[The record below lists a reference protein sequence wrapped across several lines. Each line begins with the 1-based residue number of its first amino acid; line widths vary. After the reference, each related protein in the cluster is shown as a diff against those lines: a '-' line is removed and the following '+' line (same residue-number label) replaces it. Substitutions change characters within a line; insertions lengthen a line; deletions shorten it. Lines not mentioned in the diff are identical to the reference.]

1 MILKTTNNFVN
12 DEIKEYVID
21 FNKVIT
27 SSIVK
32 KPLSEIRKEFSFQLA
47 NTNKKS
53 SGGVN
58 VTEFFHRATSTKQL
72 HNCADILTNYGF
84 YISHTE
90 NQGSALYSEL
100 LSCIDRITNNRCNLL
115 ADACDNYKV
124 YKESLPAITHLL
136 MDKHSDD
143 KEVTLIL
150 RDFLRCLR

>member
-21 FNKVIT
+21 FNKVIS

-32 KPLSEIRKEFSFQLA
+32 KPLAEIRKEFSFQVA
-47 NTNKKS
+47 NTGKKS
-53 SGGVN
+53 GGRVN
-58 VTEFFHRATSTKQL
+58 VTEFFHRATTIKQL
-72 HNCADILTNYGF
+72 HDCADILTNCGF

-100 LSCIDRITNNRCNLL
+100 LSCIDRITGNRCNLL
-115 ADACDNYKV
+115 KDACDNYKV
-124 YKESLPAITHLL
+124 YKKSLVDITHLL
-136 MDKHSDD
+136 MEKHSND
-143 KEVTLIL
+143 KEVVLVL